1 MEVVCLPHSPSSSQM
16 QTLVSHFVN
25 HLSPSVRFVKHYSFF
40 FIILEVPNTA
50 LQQLNTPLEKLVS
63 IILRGQ
69 GLVIEILVL
78 ELAVDVVTNKM
89 ALSVMSVHEHHL
101 LQVIAQIFI
110 QKGVDVEV
118 LPFFKG
124 VCLPHSPSSSQTQT
138 LVSHFVNHLSP
149 SVRFVKHYS
158 FFFII
163 LEVPNTALQQLNTPL
178 EKLVSIILRGQGLVI
193 EILVLELAIDVVT
206 NRMALSVMSVH
217 EHHLLQVIAQIFIQ
231 KGVDVEVLPPSESVW
246 SSCALTNLRRMT
258 SVLSSFKR
266 GTPQMETSSNS
277 SFRSFFSSSMEFFSE
292 SETLLLFG
300 SAGTVYPEGTH
311 FLIPW
316 FKRPVIYDIRAR
328 PHLVES
334 TSGSRDLQMY
344 MFEQYFL
351 EVQQSNILVE
361 WYCSSKT
368 RGG

>member
-1 MEVVCLPHSPSSSQM
+1 M

-40 FIILEVPNTA
+40 FIILKVPNTA

-78 ELAVDVVTNKM
+78 ELAVDVVTNRM

-124 VCLPHSPSSSQTQT
+124 GFSNPS
-138 LVSHFVNHLSP
+138 
-149 SVRFVKHYS
+149 
-158 FFFII
+158 
-163 LEVPNTALQQLNTPL
+163 
-178 EKLVSIILRGQGLVI
+178 
-193 EILVLELAIDVVT
+193 
-206 NRMALSVMSVH
+206 
-217 EHHLLQVIAQIFIQ
+217 
-231 KGVDVEVLPPSESVW
+231 
-246 SSCALTNLRRMT
+246 LTNLRR
-258 SVLSSFKR
+258 SRALKRDHPSREGRPRWKRPLIPLSGASSAHQWNFSRNQKPYCYLDLQNSFLGQRAIVFNCLVGVKDK
-266 GTPQMETSSNS
+266 
-277 SFRSFFSSSMEFFSE
+277 
-292 SETLLLFG
+292 
-300 SAGTVYPEGTH
+300 VYPEGTH

-334 TSGSRDLQMY
+334 TSGSRDLQM
-344 MFEQYFL
+344 
-351 EVQQSNILVE
+351 VNNT
-361 WYCSSKT
+361 CC
-368 RGG
+368 